1 MGFGCAFHYVY
12 EWVFR
17 KWTFEHADNLHI
29 STYFQGKPV
38 LVDPG
43 RLTYREDDPRRMHLK
58 GMESHNTV
66 ILDGKPS
73 AIPDT
78 SWTYASFYKP
88 LKNYVRHE
96 GN

>member
-1 MGFGCAFHYVY
+1 MDSGIFTTRSDWGSDAHFTRFTNGSLGSGHG
-12 EWVFR
+12 
-17 KWTFEHADNLHI
+17 HADNLHV

-38 LVDPG
+38 LFDPG
-43 RLTYREDDPRRMHLK
+43 RLTYREYDPRRMHLK

-78 SWTYASFYKP
+78 
-88 LKNYVRHE
+88 
-96 GN
+96 